1 MKSQAAIEYLIMVGV
16 GLLAVTLLFY
26 YTRTYSME
34 SLAVNQARETV
45 NNLAQAV
52 DHVYSLGPG
61 SRTRVQVNIP
71 TNVINRSISNNEIL
85 LRVSTRSGV
94 TDVWALTRANI
105 TGTLPSGSGTFYI
118 TVTMGN
124 QSVNLS

>member
-1 MKSQAAIEYLIMVGV
+1 MKSQAAIEYLVMVGV
-16 GLLAVTLLFY
+16 GLLAVTVLFFY
-26 YTRTYSME
+26 ARTYSLD
-34 SLAVNQARETV
+34 SLAINQARETV
-45 NNLAQAV
+45 DAIAQAV

-61 SRTRVQVNIP
+61 STTRIQVKIP

-85 LRVSTRSGV
+85 FRVSTRSGV
-94 TDVWALTRANI
+94 SDVWALTRANV